1 MYNSFFLN
9 SYDSSILLH
18 THSFFNYLQ
27 KKNYNRIKFIKKLSI
42 TFFNK
47 NDNHKLYYNIINSY
61 NNFFMKS
68 YNKKLNSYFIN
79 FKKNLLYKLYKI
91 NLLSLLKNKDNI
103 FYKYLNLKLIKYSNI
118 LFEIDK
124 FSLDIYKKNI
134 NKDLLFILIN
144 NKKNKDNN
152 II

>member
-1 MYNSFFLN
+1 
-9 SYDSSILLH
+9 
-18 THSFFNYLQ
+18 
-27 KKNYNRIKFIKKLSI
+27 
-42 TFFNK
+42 
-47 NDNHKLYYNIINSY
+47 
-61 NNFFMKS
+61 MKS

>member
-42 TFFNK
+42 NFFKK
-47 NDNHKLYYNIINSY
+47 NDNYKLYNNIINSY
-61 NNFFMKS
+61 NKFFLKS
-68 YNKKLNSYFIN
+68 YKKNLNLYFVN
-79 FKKNLLYKLYKI
+79 FKKNLLYNLYKT
-91 NLLSLLKNKDNI
+91 NLLFLFQNKDNI
-103 FYKYLNLKLIKYSNI
+103 LLRQINLKLIKYSNI
-118 LFEIDK
+118 FFEIDK
-124 FSLDIYKKNI
+124 INLNIYKKNI
-134 NKDLLFILIN
+134 IKDLLSILIN
-144 NKKNKDNN
+144 NKKNKYNN